1 MKNRL
6 LAFTVLLAI
15 ILGFA
20 CNNNSKKTSKGELKG
35 TITISGAF
43 ALYPLA
49 VKWKE
54 EFEKLHPAVRIDVSA
69 GGAGKGMADV
79 LAGMVNIGMVSRE
92 VSKEELNK
100 GAWYIAVTKDAVVP
114 IINADNPAAQELLNQ
129 GLSKE
134 AFKDIFITGKSK
146 TWGDVLKKKK
156 SKEGIKVF
164 TRSDACGAA
173 DIWAKYLG
181 KKQED
186 LLGVG
191 VYGDP
196 GVTQAVQN
204 EKLGI
209 GYNNIAYAYDSKSKF
224 EATGIKIVPID
235 LNNNGV
241 IDDGEFF
248 YQHKDSLINAI
259 ATGRY
264 PSPPARDLYFVCKG
278 KPTDEVAIEFLKWVL
293 TDGQKYVY
301 EAGYIKLKD
310 AKIKESLQKLD

>member
-6 LAFTVLLAI
+6 LAFAVMLAI

-20 CNNNSKKTSKGELKG
+20 CNNNSKKNSKDELKG

-92 VSKEELNK
+92 VSKEEINK
-100 GAWYIAVTKDAVVP
+100 SAWYIAVAKDAVVP
-114 IINADNPAAQELLNQ
+114 IINADNPVAQELLNQ

-146 TWGDVLKKKK
+146 TWGDVVKKKK
-156 SKEGIKVF
+156 SKESIKVF

-278 KPTDEVAIEFLKWVL
+278 KPTNDVAVEFLKWVL